1 MYSTDFM
8 LMLPDWVVFLPVDM
22 NRAPALLQGAGGLAG
37 GFSGG
42 GGGGGRFQQGRARP
56 VLTASLLFHR
66 AVLWW
71 SSMATVQQL
80 LHSYKALEG
89 QSRFFSERAHSSGRT
104 GISAGDVV

>member
-71 SSMATVQQL
+71 SSMATAQQL

-89 QSRFFSERAHSSGRT
+89 QSRFFGERAHSSGRT

>member
-22 NRAPALLQGAGGLAG
+22 NRAPALLQDAGGLAG

-42 GGGGGRFQQGRARP
+42 GGGRFQQGHARP

-66 AVLWW
+66 AALWR
-71 SSMATVQQL
+71 SSMATVLQL

-89 QSRFFSERAHSSGRT
+89 QSRLSSASERTPQGA
-104 GISAGDVV
+104 

>member
-8 LMLPDWVVFLPVDM
+8 LMIPDWVVFLPVDM

-80 LHSYKALEG
+80 LHSYKALG
-89 QSRFFSERAHSSGRT
+89 RAASSASERTPQGAQEYRP
-104 GISAGDVV
+104 AM

>member
-1 MYSTDFM
+1 MYSTDFKS
-8 LMLPDWVVFLPVDM
+8 MLPDLVVFLPASMD
-22 NRAPALLQGAGGLAG
+22 RAPALLQGAG

-71 SSMATVQQL
+71 SSMATAQQL
-80 LHSYKALEG
+80 LHSYKALG
-89 QSRFFSERAHSSGRT
+89 RAASSASERTPQGAQEYRP
-104 GISAGDVV
+104 AM